1 MEGSSSKHALNKP
14 IFYLLSILVLLIIRV
29 FINTALPLMD
39 KTEARYAEIARIMS
53 ETNHWVTLQID
64 YNIPF
69 WAKPPLSTW
78 LSAFSINLFGVTE
91 FAVRLP
97 SLIFAILIFF
107 VIGKYS
113 RQQGLPFFLPAFI
126 LLTIPEFLLHTGVVS
141 TDMSLCFCI
150 VLTMLS
156 FWESSNTEKR
166 TAWNYLFFIGIGL
179 GLLAKGPIIIIL
191 TLPPLFLWLLFFK
204 DHIKVITK
212 MPWLIGILIIGII
225 SVPWY
230 YLAEKA
236 TPGFWDYFIV
246 GEHFKRFLDS
256 SWSGDKYGFP
266 KSQPIGMIWV
276 FLILFTLPWITLVI
290 KKVWN
295 VRLNLKTNKWLLFL
309 ILWLL
314 WTPFFFTLSKSLI
327 HPYIM
332 PVMIPLA
339 LLIVFWWRS
348 IKWQKTYLIT
358 SLMIPVIAVILF
370 SISLQNKSLEFYSK
384 TDKYLLKNKTIE
396 GIPIYHLH
404 KKSYSSGFYSNGKIK
419 LMTSNQ
425 FNEALQIR
433 TPFLILISHR
443 DTLTLKNEQKTK
455 LKKIQS
461 NKYKSIYS
469 HQ

>member
-1 MEGSSSKHALNKP
+1 MEGSSSKHTLNKP
-14 IFYLLSILVLLIIRV
+14 IFYLLSTLVLLIIRV
-29 FINTALPLMD
+29 FINAVLPLMD

-53 ETNHWVTLQID
+53 ETNNWITLQID

-97 SLIFAILIFF
+97 SLIFAILIIFM
-107 VIGKYS
+107 IGKYS
-113 RQQGLPFFLPAFI
+113 KQQGLPFFLPAFI
-126 LLTIPEFLLHTGVVS
+126 LLTIPEFLLHAGVVS
-141 TDMSLCFCI
+141 TDMSLCFCV

-156 FWESSNTEKR
+156 FWESSKTEKR
-166 TAWNYLFFIGIGL
+166 TVWNYLFFVGLGL

-191 TLPPLFLWLLFFK
+191 TLPPLCLWLLFFK
-204 DHIKVITK
+204 DHIKVIRK
-212 MPWLIGILIIGII
+212 MPWLIGTLIVIII
-225 SVPWY
+225 SIPWY
-230 YLAEKA
+230 YFAEKA
-236 TPGFWDYFIV
+236 SPGFWDYFIV

-276 FLILFTLPWITLVI
+276 FLILFTLPWMILVI
-290 KKVWN
+290 KKIWTA
-295 VRLNLKTNKWLLFL
+295 RLNLKTNKWLLFL
-309 ILWLL
+309 MLWLL
-314 WTPFFFTLSKSLI
+314 WTPIFFTISKSLI

-339 LLIVFWWRS
+339 LLIVFWWSS
-348 IKWQKTYLIT
+348 ITLQKTYLIT
-358 SLMIPVIAVILF
+358 SLIIPIIAVIF
-370 SISLQNKSLEFYSK
+370 FTVSLQNKSLEFYSK
-384 TDKYLLKNKTIE
+384 TDKYLLNDKADDS
-396 GIPIYHLH
+396 IPVYHLH
-404 KKSYSSGFYSNGKIK
+404 KKSYSSRFYSNGKIK

-425 FNEALQIR
+425 FNEALQTR
-433 TPFLILISHR
+433 TPFLLIISHR
-443 DTLTLKNEQKTK
+443 DTLSLKKEQKTK

-469 HQ
+469 YQ